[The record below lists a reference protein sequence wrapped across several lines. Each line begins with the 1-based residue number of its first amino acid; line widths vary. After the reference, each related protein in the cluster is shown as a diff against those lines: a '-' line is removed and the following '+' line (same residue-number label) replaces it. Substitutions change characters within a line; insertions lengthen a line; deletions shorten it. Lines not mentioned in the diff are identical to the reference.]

1 MWLRKTLGLLLSFA
15 MAHAAVVR
23 RGVACD
29 KHSSHAAQA
38 AITDHMHS
46 GVDDADAETVP
57 HKVPCDIPVKTKC
70 CDVVTSCA
78 VAFALTSTSTSQ
90 SEPIIAAAVVSRI
103 VEIPLS
109 RLVAPDPPPPKG

>member
-1 MWLRKTLGLLLSFA
+1 MWLRKTLGLLLTFT
-15 MAHAAVVR
+15 MAHSAVVGR
-23 RGVACD
+23 DVACE

-38 AITDHMHS
+38 VTDHMHS
-46 GVDDADAETVP
+46 GAADANGETVP
-57 HKVPCDIPVKTKC
+57 HKVPCDIPATTKC

-78 VAFALTSTSTSQ
+78 VAFALTSPLDLQ
-90 SEPIIAAAVVSRI
+90 RQPIVAAAIFSRI